1 MFAVKFSNMIKSAEK
16 FSTQVENKKYDSA
29 LDYLSQAVKIE
40 PNNTDAVFSMCNT
53 YSKKRYYTD
62 AIGYCEKALKLSP
75 EESEIMNRLAWL
87 YAKKG
92 INIDLGV
99 KLIQKTLKVNPNRSD
114 YIDTLSEL
122 YYAQGDIVEAVKE
135 IRKAINLKPDH
146 AYYKQ
151 QLWKFKNVAPQSM
164 LTKLKQAGS

>member
-1 MFAVKFSNMIKSAEK
+1 
-16 FSTQVENKKYDSA
+16 
-29 LDYLSQAVKIE
+29 
-40 PNNTDAVFSMCNT
+40 
-53 YSKKRYYTD
+53 
-62 AIGYCEKALKLSP
+62 
-75 EESEIMNRLAWL
+75 MNRLAWL

-92 INIDLGV
+92 VNIDRGV
-99 KLIQKTLKVNPNRSD
+99 QLIKKTLDIYPNRSD

-151 QLWKFKNVAPQSM
+151 QLWKFKNVAPKSM
-164 LTKLKQAGS
+164 MTQTGKAES